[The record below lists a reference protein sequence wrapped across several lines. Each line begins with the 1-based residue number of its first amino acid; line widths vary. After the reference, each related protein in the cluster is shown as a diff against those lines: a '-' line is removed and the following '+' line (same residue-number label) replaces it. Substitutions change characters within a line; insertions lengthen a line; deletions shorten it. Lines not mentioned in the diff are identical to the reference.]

1 VSDDT
6 TTDCVHLNTET
17 VSMPRCVV
25 FALKMTFAACIYF
38 CDRRRAED
46 TKQSTSAAAA
56 NDRGKKELDVL
67 QKQIERELE
76 DRKLELLE
84 VCTLTM

>member
-1 VSDDT
+1 
-6 TTDCVHLNTET
+6 
-17 VSMPRCVV
+17 M
-25 FALKMTFAACIYF
+25 FALKMTFVCIYF
-38 CDRRRAED
+38 CVRRRAED
-46 TKQSTSAAAA
+46 TKQSASAAAA

-84 VCTLTM
+84 VCTLTMA